1 DNYGRRIARNS
12 NLNPTKKLPMW
23 ASRLGLT
30 EPQGMTLDG
39 DYSQSTSERNV
50 NEGYNSVVM
59 VFHGSYDLAMNQA
72 AAIAQKAGIPMSKDF
87 KDAQQLAA
95 EYGIESL
102 KGMAYMNFEMG
113 SMDLPPY
120 TISISVDDDGTLTLS
135 VTDTRKL
142 AEQMGDE

>member
-1 DNYGRRIARNS
+1 
-12 NLNPTKKLPMW
+12 
-23 ASRLGLT
+23 
-30 EPQGMTLDG
+30 
-39 DYSQSTSERNV
+39 
-50 NEGYNSVVM
+50 M

-72 AAIAQKAGIPMSKDF
+72 ATIAQKAGIPMSKDF